1 MGTKKLGV
9 SLLVIIDIIF
19 IIFEIGLSFAL
30 IYESRK
36 NKKIEQLLL
45 GIFILGATIG
55 KMVPILNENNILT
68 NIFTITMFLILIAS
82 IFVFIKRKIYEMSE
96 LKK

>member
-9 SLLVIIDIIF
+9 GLLGIIK
-19 IIFEIGLSFAL
+19 IIFEIGVSFAL

-45 GIFILGATIG
+45 GIFILGTTIG
-55 KMVPILNENNILT
+55 KMVPILNEINIMT
-68 NIFTITMFLILIAS
+68 NVFTITMFLILIAS
-82 IFVFIKRKIYEMSE
+82 IFVFIKRKIYEMSK

>member
-55 KMVPILNENNILT
+55 NMVPILNEKNIVT
-68 NIFTITMFLILIAS
+68 DVFTITMLLILIAS
-82 IFVFIKRKIYEMSE
+82 IFVFVKRKIYEMSK